1 MDMIHIL
8 HLAQMPDQ
16 TETVEVQEYLPNLE
30 TLTPVQGRLTVSY
43 RDSYLDVL
51 GTVETIV
58 TLTCDRCLQNYNYRL
73 SIDASELIWLDATA
87 EELYPPEREVSL
99 DELVETLPPDGY
111 FDPGQWLYDHLCL
124 AVPHRKLCDQDC
136 SGIAVKHDSGA
147 TLGDRRWASLESLKN
162 QLPR

>member
-1 MDMIHIL
+1 MDVIHIL

-43 RDSYLDVL
+43 RDSYLDVR

-58 TLTCDRCLQNYNYRL
+58 TLTCDRCLQNYNHRL
-73 SIDASELIWLDATA
+73 SIDASELIWLDSTA
-87 EELYPPEREVSL
+87 EALYPLEREVSL
-99 DELVETLPPDGY
+99 DELVETLPPDGF

-124 AVPHRKLCDQDC
+124 EVPHRKLCDQDC
-136 SGIAVKHDSGA
+136 AGIPVEHNSGIS
-147 TLGDRRWASLESLKN
+147 LSDRRWASLESLKN